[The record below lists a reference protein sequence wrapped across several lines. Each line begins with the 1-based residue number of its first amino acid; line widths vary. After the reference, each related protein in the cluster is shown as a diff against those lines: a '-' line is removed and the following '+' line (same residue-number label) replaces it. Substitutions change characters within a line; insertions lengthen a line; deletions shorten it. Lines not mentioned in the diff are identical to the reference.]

1 MNPYE
6 VLGVSTNATDEEIKK
21 AYRALVKKYHPDQYK
36 GTAFEAE
43 ANEKLK
49 EINEAYDM
57 LKNGGTAHGSY
68 YGQSGGSGRQY
79 GSTNQYGNANRYGG
93 YTGNNYTIDQL
104 LAQVRQYI
112 NAGRYM
118 EAELILRSTNI
129 RNAEWFFLMGNVQ
142 WCKGWQLEAK
152 KCYAQAYSLDPNN
165 AEYKAAYERANS
177 NARAGGGYREPN
189 YRVRGTGD
197 DLCDCCCKLWCADS
211 LCECMGGDCIPC
223 I

>member
-57 LKNGGTAHGSY
+57 LKNGGTSHGSY
-68 YGQSGGSGRQY
+68 YNGQTGGYSG
-79 GSTNQYGNANRYGG
+79 NQYGNTGNYYGG
-93 YTGNNYTIDQL
+93 YSKNTYTIDQL
-104 LAQVRQYI
+104 LAQARQYI
-112 NAGRYM
+112 NAGRYI

-129 RNAEWFFLMGNVQ
+129 RNAEWYFLMGNVQ

-152 KCYAQAYSLDPNN
+152 KCYAQACNLAPNN
-165 AEYKAAYERANS
+165 AEYRAAYERASS
-177 NARAGGGYREPN
+177 NAYSGGGYREPN
-189 YRVRGTGD
+189 YRTRGAGD
-197 DLCDCCCKLWCADS
+197 ELCDCCCKLWCADS
-211 LCECMGGDCIPC
+211 LCECMGGDFIPC